1 MDQTL
6 LNLLLHGCN
15 LARNLESNLPQLA
28 HHPGPLS
35 KTCDEIIA
43 VFLACKERLSVMEM
57 FRAEHDQAT
66 TDHDA
71 SMGMVV
77 AGQSSSAG
85 ENVRAVVACSSSAVG
100 QQRPRRRQGNFSL
113 KSYRYFKLSR
123 RDEAERRTIRVPVPR
138 MGNTEIPPEDG
149 FTWRKY
155 GQKEILG
162 SRFPRGYFRCTHQKL
177 YNCRAKKQ
185 VQRLD
190 HDPDTYEVT
199 YRAHHT
205 CHMSA
210 TAPSVAPPPEE
221 SQSHTAAAAATSA
234 LQQQLAAPSAAG
246 RWALE
251 FRLGGRDHQVDFPVS
266 DMAAAMFSSGTSSTN
281 SMDLIF
287 NAGDRDRSR
296 DEKQSDD
303 RGKGKA

>member
-85 ENVRAVVACSSSAVG
+85 ENVRAVVACSSSAV
-100 QQRPRRRQGNFSL
+100 
-113 KSYRYFKLSR
+113 
-123 RDEAERRTIRVPVPR
+123 
-138 MGNTEIPPEDG
+138 EIPPEDG

>member
-57 FRAEHDQAT
+57 FRAEHDRAT
-66 TDHDA
+66 TDDA
-71 SMGMVV
+71 SMGMVGVV

-85 ENVRAVVACSSSAVG
+85 ENVRAVVACSSSAV
-100 QQRPRRRQGNFSL
+100 
-113 KSYRYFKLSR
+113 
-123 RDEAERRTIRVPVPR
+123 
-138 MGNTEIPPEDG
+138 EIPPEDG

-162 SRFPRGYFRCTHQKL
+162 SRFP
-177 YNCRAKKQ
+177 RAKKQ